1 MFEISVSMA
10 AGKAEVI
17 TSDGKGHSVEALAE
31 LAVKKILSVSENAPQ
46 PIRDQAQV
54 FKKDLE
60 TVIVSYMQM
69 AVTEEKAT
77 IAAKLREAGYPE
89 LAENLRS
96 L

>member
-1 MFEISVSMA
+1 MFDVSVSIN
-10 AGKAEVI
+10 AGEAEVI
-17 TSDGKGHSVEALAE
+17 TSHGRGHSVEALAQ
-31 LAVKKILSVSENAPQ
+31 LAVNKIMSVSENAPQ

-60 TVIVSYMQM
+60 TVIVYYMQM

-77 IAAKLREAGYPE
+77 IAGKLREAGYPE
-89 LAENLRS
+89 LAKNLRS

>member
-1 MFEISVSMA
+1 M
-10 AGKAEVI
+10 
-17 TSDGKGHSVEALAE
+17 
-31 LAVKKILSVSENAPQ
+31 SVSENAPQ

-60 TVIVSYMQM
+60 TVIVYYMQM